1 MILVIPAIEYPTFFC
16 WSFIL

>member
-1 MILVIPAIEYPTFFC
+1 MILAIPATEYPTFFC